1 MAEVT
6 IFANPNF
13 QGQAQALPKGR
24 YNDALHQMS
33 LANDSLSSIKVP
45 QGLVARLY
53 HHAHFQGP
61 FIDIR
66 QDTPVM
72 TSFWNDQTSSIVV
85 YEESDQPPITR
96 EVVIFQH
103 RDYSGN
109 SQILQKGQYGTPQIL
124 IGDNSLSSAM
134 IPYGMV
140 VRLYEGPNFQGESI
154 ELRDDTPVIN
164 LEWNDRVSSIVV
176 DEAPV
181 SFWKVSN
188 TSAGVIGESSA
199 YNGVRGISH
208 ASHHAGVFALNDST
222 GPGVVS
228 VARQWHGVY
237 GETESTGGGAGVW
250 GEHKTGGTGV
260 AGHSKDGRGVFGYSD
275 NNHAV
280 WGESPKGSGIVGIAK
295 QWHGVYGETASTV
308 GGAGVWGEHKSSG
321 PGVLGVS
328 NSGIGI
334 EGRGGRLAG
343 YFQGDVEVT
352 GDIRLANAD
361 CAEDFDICE
370 TQQIEPGTVMVLGE
384 EGKLEPSQ
392 KAYDKRVAG
401 VVSGAG
407 SYKPGIVLDKQQS
420 KNTRK
425 PIALLGKVFCKVDA
439 LHGAI
444 EIGDLLTTSPTPGH
458 AMKAHDPAQAFG
470 TVIGKALR
478 PFAEGQGLIPILI
491 ALQ

>member
-13 QGQAQALPKGR
+13 QGQTQALPKGR

-33 LANDSLSSIKVP
+33 LANDTLSSIKVP

-61 FIDIR
+61 FIDIKE
-66 QDTPVM
+66 DTPVL
-72 TSFWNDQTSSIVV
+72 TSFWNDRTSSIVV
-85 YEESDQPPITR
+85 YEESEQPPITK

-103 RDYSGN
+103 RDYAGN
-109 SQILQKGQYGTPQIL
+109 SQILQKGQYGTPQLL
-124 IGDNSLSSAM
+124 IGDNSLSSALV
-134 IPYGMV
+134 PYGMV
-140 VRLYEGPNFQGESI
+140 VRLYEGSNFQGESI
-154 ELRDDTPVIN
+154 ELRDDTPAIS

-176 DEAPV
+176 EETAIG
-181 SFWKVSN
+181 FWKVSN
-188 TSAGVIGESSA
+188 TTAGVIGESSA

-208 ASHHAGVFALNDST
+208 ATHHAGVFALNDST
-222 GPGVVS
+222 GPAVV
-228 VARQWHGVY
+228 
-237 GETESTGGGAGVW
+237 
-250 GEHKTGGTGV
+250 
-260 AGHSKDGRGVFGYSD
+260 
-275 NNHAV
+275 AV
-280 WGESPKGSGIVGIAK
+280 AK

-321 PGVLGVS
+321 SGVLGVS